1 MTGGTRALY
10 LVMRTLG
17 AVACTLP
24 RRLALGIAT
33 AFARVVWRI
42 YRLTPYRD
50 FVSTNIRTAWP
61 EMSARQANELGSDAL
76 VLLTRSIVELM
87 RYPLLDQEGSRIIE
101 ISGREHLEASLAAG
115 QGAIIVSAHFGNWE
129 LMGATLA
136 REFGRVSALVQTPS
150 KDAFARL
157 FIEYR
162 AMVGGRTISNTGPQS
177 IRAALR
183 ALRAGEML
191 MLLVDQ
197 HGPAREAT
205 ATFLGQRVW
214 VPLGPFTLAR
224 RTGAAIVPA
233 RMVRG
238 PGDRHRL
245 ILEPALD
252 LDPDPQ
258 VNAQQIVD
266 RYQAWIRANPDH
278 WLWVHNR
285 WEFLAEEASQAASQ
299 APDGAIARKLT
310 GPLAAL
316 VGALLLFGSTRAAAW
331 GLSRPILVAYPDH
344 LEVVDTLHPDTYG
357 AVPLPGPAD
366 AGLYLPRENLLVVHI
381 PSRSE
386 VDLVDLKPFS
396 LRRFEI
402 IKTFN
407 APELGAYDLGFEQ
420 AAGRVLLGF
429 GRTVI
434 AHFGER
440 TWDFE
445 IGFDRPDEIP
455 YPFTTGTT
463 LYLPAGVFDLDRGE
477 LEFEATSLDP
487 TGSAADGMPIALAR
501 RPVAMIANRPGK
513 LLYVAEAGADGK
525 GLLACID
532 VRKRTVTAQIP
543 APAPLTSLAWVDPR
557 TLAALAGNRIGL
569 YDVSRGA
576 FVRWIPLA
584 PHGRQPLRLFSA
596 G

>member
-1 MTGGTRALY
+1 MTVGTRALY
-10 LVMRTLG
+10 VLMRSLG
-17 AVACTLP
+17 AVACALP
-24 RRLALGIAT
+24 RRLALGFAAT
-33 AFARVVWRI
+33 FARIVWRI

-50 FVSTNIRTAWP
+50 FVPNNIRTAWP
-61 EMSARQANELGSDAL
+61 EMTARQAARLGSDSL
-76 VLLTRSIVELM
+76 VLLTRSIVEIM
-87 RYPLLDQEGSRIIE
+87 RYPLLDQEGDRIVE
-101 ISGREHLEASLAAG
+101 ISGREHLATALAAG
-115 QGAIIVSAHFGNWE
+115 HGAIIVSAHFGNWE

-136 REFGRVSALVQTPS
+136 REFGRISALVQTPS
-150 KDAFARL
+150 KDAFSRL

-162 AMVGGRTISNTGPQS
+162 AMVGGHTISNTGPQS

-183 ALRAGEML
+183 GLRAGEML
-191 MLLVDQ
+191 LLLVDQ

-245 ILEPALD
+245 ILEPALEPD
-252 LDPDPQ
+252 LDPQ
-258 VNAQQIVD
+258 VNAQHIVD
-266 RYQAWIRANPDH
+266 RFTAWIRANPDH

-285 WEFLAEEASQAASQ
+285 WEFLAEGPGHAATP
-299 APDGAIARKLT
+299 ALDGASPRKLT
-310 GPLAAL
+310 GPLAAFL
-316 VGALLLFGSTRAAAW
+316 GALLLFGSTRAAAW
-331 GLSRPILVAYPDH
+331 GLSRPILVAYANH
-344 LEVVDTLHPDTYG
+344 LEVVDTRHPDTYG
-357 AVPLPGPAD
+357 VVPLPGSAD
-366 AGLYLPRENLLVVHI
+366 AGLYLPDEDLLVVHI
-381 PSRSE
+381 PGRSE

-396 LRRFEI
+396 LRRFEV
-402 IKTFN
+402 IKTFT

-463 LYLPAGVFDLDRGE
+463 LYLPAGVFDLSRGE
-477 LEFEATSLDP
+477 LEFEATSRDP
-487 TGSAADGMPIALAR
+487 MGSAADGVPIALSR
-501 RPVAMIANRPGK
+501 RPVAMIANRAGNR
-513 LLYVAEAGADGK
+513 LYVAEAGADGK
-525 GLLACID
+525 GLLARID
-532 VRKRTVTAQIP
+532 VRKLIVAVQTP

-569 YDVSRGA
+569 YDVARGA
-576 FVRWIPLA
+576 FVRWISLA
-584 PHGRQPLRLFSA
+584 PFGGQPLKLFSA
-596 G
+596 D